1 MQIRL
6 TSLITIS
13 ILKFASMFF
22 HAYRKGLPISTI
34 YMKTG
39 EDKKG
44 SVVRSFDSGRETGSI
59 PFSRPPCQTVVCRG
73 RWSGEAYLLPGYSIV
88 FKMLVS
94 FE

>member
-1 MQIRL
+1 MPIER
-6 TSLITIS
+6 
-13 ILKFASMFF
+13 
-22 HAYRKGLPISTI
+22 AYPLVPI

-44 SVVRSFDSGRETGSI
+44 SVVRSFDSGRESGSI
-59 PFSRPPCQTVVCRG
+59 PFSSPPCQTVVCRG

-94 FE
+94 FG